1 MVSNLGEYICRG
13 CSGAVYELK
22 VIDQQMENG
31 ENGRQQQQQSADSLK
46 VISNELFILQN
57 LPKNLALS
65 FGPKINVQL
74 RVWRFR

>member
-46 VISNELFILQN
+46 VISNELFILQITKCTQKFSAI
-57 LPKNLALS
+57 LWP
-65 FGPKINVQL
+65 
-74 RVWRFR
+74 